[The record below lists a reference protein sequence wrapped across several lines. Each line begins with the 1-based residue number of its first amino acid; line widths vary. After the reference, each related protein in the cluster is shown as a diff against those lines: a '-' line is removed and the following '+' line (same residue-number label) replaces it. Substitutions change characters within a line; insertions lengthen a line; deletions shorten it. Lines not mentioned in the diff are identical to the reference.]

1 MLPLT
6 TIYPYLNIIFEVLNL
21 FKFNRKQMKSWDI
34 NDILRIQVNF
44 FRIREAR
51 RRPGGGQYFI
61 II

>member
-44 FRIREAR
+44 FLD
-51 RRPGGGQYFI
+51 
-61 II
+61 